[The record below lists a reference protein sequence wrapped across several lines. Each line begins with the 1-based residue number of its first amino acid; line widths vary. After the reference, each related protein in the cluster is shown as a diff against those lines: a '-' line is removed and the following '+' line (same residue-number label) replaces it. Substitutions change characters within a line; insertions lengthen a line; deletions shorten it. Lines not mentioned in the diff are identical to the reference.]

1 MLFQYVFL
9 KQMRQYRNPLCRY
22 DLPLDIGGFLLFYN
36 YHRMQPDEFL
46 PPGYHVRIVMLLIL
60 NIIEQVTYNYI
71 YYYIMIYTAQVISR
85 SETLNERACTA
96 RTVTIY
102 ILYDTCIHA
111 ISCSGR
117 CYCQTIIQSHD
128 ISLFF

>member
-1 MLFQYVFL
+1 
-9 KQMRQYRNPLCRY
+9 
-22 DLPLDIGGFLLFYN
+22 
-36 YHRMQPDEFL
+36 
-46 PPGYHVRIVMLLIL
+46 MLLIL

-102 ILYDTCIHA
+102 ILYDTCNA
-111 ISCSGR
+111 RDQLAVGGATVR
-117 CYCQTIIQSHD
+117 
-128 ISLFF
+128 L

>member
-1 MLFQYVFL
+1 
-9 KQMRQYRNPLCRY
+9 
-22 DLPLDIGGFLLFYN
+22 
-36 YHRMQPDEFL
+36 
-46 PPGYHVRIVMLLIL
+46 
-60 NIIEQVTYNYI
+60 
-71 YYYIMIYTAQVISR
+71 MIYTAQVISR

-102 ILYDTCIHA
+102 ILYDTCMHA

-128 ISLFF
+128 SIPPPAQHCSVLQFILYY